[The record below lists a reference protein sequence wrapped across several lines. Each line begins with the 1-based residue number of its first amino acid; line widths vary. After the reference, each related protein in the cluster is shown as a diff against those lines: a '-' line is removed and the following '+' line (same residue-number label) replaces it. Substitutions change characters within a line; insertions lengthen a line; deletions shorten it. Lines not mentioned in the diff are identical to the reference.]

1 MQDLSLFT
9 YKEAINMI
17 SGFYTFTLGFGEF
30 DLEQYPEV
38 KRFIEKGYAEKDE
51 EYDDLY
57 VLNNAGEKV
66 LHGFIKDISERFI
79 KYMKG
84 KGKKVA
90 REDIFKWFQDEFE
103 LDTIEDGED
112 IAQYICGEN
121 LRHYGYRIRGYLGKY
136 RNFYEIEPVITE
148 F

>member
-17 SGFYTFTLGFGEF
+17 SGFYTFTLGFWEF

-38 KRFIEKGYAEKDE
+38 KRFIEKGYAEKDKNYE
-51 EYDDLY
+51 ELY
-57 VLNNAGEKV
+57 VLNDDGEKV
-66 LHGFIKDISERFI
+66 LHEFIEDISKRFI
-79 KYMKG
+79 EYMKG
-84 KGKKVA
+84 KNGKVA

-112 IAQYICGEN
+112 IAQYICGN
-121 LRHYGYRIRGYLGKY
+121 LRHYGYRILKFLGKY
-136 RNFYEIEPVITE
+136 RNFYEMEPVNTE
-148 F
+148 S